1 MYHWINATLLAFSKI
16 GQFQLP
22 MKSKP
27 GYFNQSE
34 TANVLKE

>member
-1 MYHWINATLLAFSKI
+1 MCHLINAILLTFSKI
-16 GQFQLP
+16 GQGQLL

-34 TANVLKE
+34 TANVLNE